1 MAEFKIAVAHTLKN
15 EGGYNNIKEDKG
27 GATNFGISLSFY
39 RKNFDEK
46 ADNNV
51 IKNLTK
57 EKACII
63 YEKFFWSFNEINSQK
78 IANKLFDSCVNL
90 GNKQAIKLAQRVCE
104 IKDDGIFGANTIKA
118 INNKNSQEFIDEYV
132 KIQTRFYLQIIKN
145 DPSQIIFKNGWLKRA
160 EYDGT

>member
-15 EGGYNNIKEDKG
+15 EGGFNDIKEDKG

-46 ADNNV
+46 ADNNA

-104 IKDDGIFGANTIKA
+104 IKDDGIFGANTI
-118 INNKNSQEFIDEYV
+118 NSLNSQLEQEFIEKYIELQTNYYL
-132 KIQTRFYLQIIKN
+132 KIIEN
-145 DPSQIIFKNGWLKRA
+145 NPSQAVFKNGWLKRA
-160 EYDGT
+160 KYDGT